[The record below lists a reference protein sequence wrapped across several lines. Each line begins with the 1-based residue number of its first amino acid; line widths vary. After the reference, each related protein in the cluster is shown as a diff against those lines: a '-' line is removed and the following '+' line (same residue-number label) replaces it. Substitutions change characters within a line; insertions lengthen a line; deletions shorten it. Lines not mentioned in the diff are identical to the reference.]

1 MSTYVSFIFYF
12 FILSCCGSFHLPFL
26 LTFPAFLS
34 PPLSS
39 SRHGKARGRG
49 RAGGKDGGPGR
60 GGGRDRDR
68 AGRGSAKSS
77 SSSKPLPR
85 SLARTRAACPKPA
98 DNRRAEVSSMP
109 LQRLFMTNENQEQL
123 RELLRDLQSQDFDEP
138 YE

>member
-1 MSTYVSFIFYF
+1 MLWQFSSSFSFN
-12 FILSCCGSFHLPFL
+12 LSCIFV
-26 LTFPAFLS
+26 
-34 PPLSS
+34 PPLVSS

-68 AGRGSAKSS
+68 AGRGSAKSSS